1 MTKLLKL
8 FKDVSSGL
16 YEGLIMM
23 RKHKADKFK
32 RL

>member
-8 FKDVSSGL
+8 CKDVTSGL